1 MYKLKLIIL
10 TLFIFSLKTGL
21 AQNANVVF
29 NDSAQVLYFYK
40 LKPSR
45 EKKDSI
51 RVEFRLDKLKDS
63 IEIKIYLT
71 PLWFLVST
79 TLKDFFI
86 LNTPFGQYKF
96 YNRQSHFFVLNP
108 KLKTNADVY
117 ILKSYVSSNTLKNIL
132 EEKIINVFIN
142 FSPNSDVEKYFKE
155 QVKNR
160 KLDEYER
167 HCIRLSKRNLNSKV
181 SKPNQS
187 QLQSLKTWIKS
198 NF

>member
-1 MYKLKLIIL
+1 MYKLKLVII
-10 TLFIFSLKTGL
+10 TFFIFSLKTGL

-45 EKKDSI
+45 ENKDSI

-79 TLKDFFI
+79 TLNDYFI
-86 LNTPFGQYKF
+86 INTPFGQYIF
-96 YNRQSHFFVLNP
+96 YNRQSQFFTLNP

-117 ILKSYVSSNTLKNIL
+117 ILTSYVGSNTLKNIL
-132 EEKIINVFIN
+132 EEKIMTVFIN
-142 FSPNSDVEKYFKE
+142 FSPNSDVEKYYKE

-160 KLDEYER
+160 KLNEYER
-167 HCIRLSKRNLNSKV
+167 HCIRLSKNNLNSKV